1 MKIISRIEWSVLR
14 QLWCTLVLSV
24 IQQPLARFS
33 ISGKHRSCTTTGIG
47 HTSVP
52 IRRLSTLQRP
62 VVLITSPRPHFSATP
77 VILEPSFLRTYG
89 VNLPSSLTMGL
100 STPESVRPA
109 HQCRFRYGYRVFEFF
124 LDLLFSDLSSQR
136 KNLKER
142 KPSFKNILHQSETSL
157 IFLGSVS
164 STDGQQC
171 CGTRAH
177 TATGIGSP
185 SLVTHVSMLTPES
198 SRKSILF
205 PSKEH
210 RTLRYQNES
219 FSVVSVVPFSPEYG
233 RRRRTHS
240 VRWYAIIIERLLP
253 SPSPE
258 CLCFLTSL
266 RTQGTLW
273 DLNGRSGL
281 FPSRPWTFAP
291 RVCPDTHPLSAFG
304 VFLDFVKVWAP
315 VIQQVLYLRK
325 GVWV

>member
-1 MKIISRIEWSVLR
+1 MKILSRIEWSVLR

-77 VILEPSFLRTYG
+77 VRLEPSFLRTYG

-109 HQCRFRYGYRVFEFF
+109 HQCRFRYGYRVFELF
-124 LDLLFSDLSSQR
+124 LDLLSQIFLP
-136 KNLKER
+136 KENLKER

-198 SRKSILF
+198 SRKKYPFSFKGTQDAPLPERIVLRRF
-205 PSKEH
+205 GGALQSRVWSAPKNSFSALVRDHH
-210 RTLRYQNES
+210 RTAAS
-219 FSVVSVVPFSPEYG
+219 KPIS
-233 RRRRTHS
+233 
-240 VRWYAIIIERLLP
+240 
-253 SPSPE
+253 
-258 CLCFLTSL
+258 
-266 RTQGTLW
+266 
-273 DLNGRSGL
+273 
-281 FPSRPWTFAP
+281 
-291 RVCPDTHPLSAFG
+291 
-304 VFLDFVKVWAP
+304 
-315 VIQQVLYLRK
+315 
-325 GVWV
+325 

>member
-1 MKIISRIEWSVLR
+1 MKIFSRIEWSVLR

-109 HQCRFRYGYRVFEFF
+109 HQCRFRYGYRVFELF

-233 RRRRTHS
+233 RRQKTHS

-273 DLNGRSGL
+273 DLNGRSG
-281 FPSRPWTFAP
+281 PWTFAP

>member
-1 MKIISRIEWSVLR
+1 
-14 QLWCTLVLSV
+14 
-24 IQQPLARFS
+24 
-33 ISGKHRSCTTTGIG
+33 
-47 HTSVP
+47 
-52 IRRLSTLQRP
+52 
-62 VVLITSPRPHFSATP
+62 
-77 VILEPSFLRTYG
+77 
-89 VNLPSSLTMGL
+89 MGL
-100 STPESVRPA
+100 STPESIRPA
-109 HQCRFRYGYRVFEFF
+109 HQCRFRYGYKFFELFQDHPSF
-124 LDLLFSDLSSQR
+124 LFLP
-136 KNLKER
+136 NER
-142 KPSFKNILHQSETSL
+142 KKGGGGRPSKKALHRAGSSSTP
-157 IFLGSVS
+157 LGSVF

-177 TATGIGSP
+177 TATGIGSL

-198 SRKSILF
+198 SRKNDLF

-210 RTLRYQNES
+210 RTLRYQNVCS

-258 CLCFLTSL
+258 CLCSLTSL

-291 RVCPDTHPLSAFG
+291 RVCPDTHPSSAFG

-315 VIQQVLYLRK
+315 VIQQVLYLRE
-325 GVWV
+325 GSGSSLPT